1 MTEALGR
8 IRMRG
13 IEFVGVHGATE
24 MERVRSQ
31 RFSVDL
37 ALDLPLDR
45 VATTDRIED
54 AVDYRDLGHMVI
66 RIGTTAK
73 YHLLEALAASIA
85 DEVQDRWPQAKVH
98 VTVKKM
104 SPPVDFAVQSIEV
117 RITREPRGPAAP
129 VSLRSRRKRGTR
141 S

>member
-1 MTEALGR
+1 MNDR
-8 IRMRG
+8 IRMKG

-24 MERVRSQ
+24 MERVRHQ

-37 ALDLPLDR
+37 DLRLDLQK
-45 VATTDRIED
+45 VARTDRIQD

-73 YHLLEALAASIA
+73 YHLLEALAAKIA
-85 DEVQDRWPQAKVH
+85 DELQDRWPHAAVG

-104 SPPVDFAVQSIEV
+104 SPPVDFAVKRIEV
-117 RITREPRGPAAP
+117 TIHRDA
-129 VSLRSRRKRGTR
+129 RK
-141 S
+141 